1 MYRTHSTIFTFFL
14 ASGLKAEAEVIQ
26 IFSVSFEKCCFLLI
40 LNNLIVLF
48 VFLTIRLTRLELVT
62 PSPTEIYGQKR
73 QVVLLDLVIC
83 SEITTNSMVNVENV
97 HSITKFIK
105 KTQLKY
111 VLSIF
116 LILGFYGLNVS
127 SKKRST
133 AKLCYSLMQYTL
145 FCKNQ

>member
-1 MYRTHSTIFTFFL
+1 M

-62 PSPTEIYGQKR
+62 ASPTEIYGQKC

-83 SEITTNSMVNVENV
+83 SEITTNSLVNVENV